1 MGPDHLNDRRF
12 GCGDLGVCS
21 SCPAGRIRSSHESRG
36 VILNEKGSAIVSAI
50 AGITMATLIS
60 LSTLALGF
68 SAINTIVIR
77 DAAIEAA
84 SKEALAEG
92 QGQREYLVKL
102 LDENLPSLASYEVT
116 QRQTNQLAG
125 YRVEASLPGLGVI
138 PMAGSVVEVAVTRES
153 FGE

>member
-1 MGPDHLNDRRF
+1 LGSDHIDDRRTS
-12 GCGDLGVCS
+12 CGDLGLCS
-21 SCPAGRIRSSHESRG
+21 TCPAGSIRSSHESGG

-50 AGITMATLIS
+50 AGISMATLIS

-68 SAINTIVIR
+68 SAINTMVIR

-84 SKEALAEG
+84 SRSALAEG

-102 LDENLPSLASYEVT
+102 LDENLPSLASYEVSNLVT
-116 QRQTNQLAG
+116 SQLTG

-138 PMAGSVVEVAVTRES
+138 PMVNSVVEVAVTREAFS
-153 FGE
+153 